1 MEIPMRPKFLPLA
14 LVLVSLATAG
24 SAVAATK
31 SAHADLV
38 NAQGAT
44 VGHAKLTASSD
55 GVRISVSVE
64 QLTPGDHGIHIHN
77 VGKCE
82 GPAFTTA
89 GGHFNPT
96 SAHHGIHNAADPK
109 PHLGD
114 LPNLT
119 IDSKGKG
126 KLSFVISGATLDP
139 GPNSLVHDGG
149 TALVIHAKVD
159 DLMSDPSGNSGDR
172 IACGVIQQ

>member
-1 MEIPMRPKFLPLA
+1 MRTKLLPLA
-14 LVLVSLATAG
+14 ATLICFAAAS
-24 SAVAATK
+24 SAIAATQ
-31 SAHADLV
+31 SAHVDLV

-44 VGHAKLTASSD
+44 VGHAKLSATSG
-55 GVRISVSVE
+55 GVKISVEVM

-77 VGKCE
+77 VGKCD

-96 SAHHGIHNAADPK
+96 SAHHGIHNTSDPK

-114 LPNLT
+114 LPNLA
-119 IDSKGKG
+119 IGANGKG
-126 KLSFVISGATLDP
+126 KLSFMVSGATLDP
-139 GPNSLVHDGG
+139 GPNSLFHDGG
-149 TALVIHAKVD
+149 TALVIHAKAD

-172 IACGVIQQ
+172 VACGVIQQ